1 MRIVQLQQQWSQYQD
16 TMGLPSIPELPN
28 TTSNVANQSGSMSPS
43 SAAQPELTPDVQQAA
58 VNIAQM
64 AARFFANHT
73 GPLPVVTDKGI
84 CKLVASCPKLRLLN
98 LNGRGELTDAT
109 LDAVSVHCMNL
120 RSLTISG
127 CNKVTTSAVKRL
139 GSDRIGWV
147 GMSPCPNV
155 SFTEVCAASKWK
167 VISLQDVPKFHL
179 NLMNGQS
186 WDDVGTE
193 RSR

>member
-1 MRIVQLQQQWSQYQD
+1 MQQQWSQQQLQQQSA
-16 TMGLPSIPELPN
+16 TETPAPSTTIPSQSLP
-28 TTSNVANQSGSMSPS
+28 TTHPA
-43 SAAQPELTPDVQQAA
+43 SALTTPMPQPEITAEIQQAA
-58 VNIAQM
+58 LTIAHT
-64 AARFFANHT
+64 ASRFFANRT
-73 GPLPVVTDKGI
+73 GPLPVITDASI
-84 CKLVASCPKLRLLN
+84 CKLVERCPKLRLLN
-98 LNGRGELTDAT
+98 LNGRGELTDVT
-109 LDAVSVHCMNL
+109 LDAVSIYCMNL